1 MKKSILVFIAVLF
14 CGFCTQV
21 LAIDNSAC
29 YEANFSEI
37 KELSEV
43 PVQIKELI
51 LVGAGGIADTNSSFS
66 SRDLNTSLT
75 VPWIKFTV
83 GAISLD
89 CAIVITEHGISG
101 RKYFWTFLKNAENWE
116 FDKSIYTYNRNFIYN
131 FDTPK
136 SLADLLRNSEFIIGA
151 NYQRSW
157 GRKASDYDNALKWLK
172 LSADH
177 GSSRAQYALGVMYID
192 DRRPRE
198 CSAEKDIDE
207 AIKWFKLA
215 NTGKEK
221 YQDALYILYLNK
233 NALHVPEAFSLL
245 MLAADSGS
253 AIAQE
258 KLGSLYANGKEIE
271 RNDYEAV
278 RLFRLALPRS
288 KGLVPYKLG
297 LMFANGRGV
306 VQSRIVALALFNF
319 NSVEVT
325 NKYLLQ
331 DAQELTK
338 ELMTVPEV
346 LVSNILYNEMT
357 QENVIDVID
366 RYMANPKMNENP
378 NLRNIKR
385 DCIVHMYGRGIDKK
399 VYVPYG
405 ETFNRLTCMPKTI
418 DELEIK

>member
-51 LVGAGGIADTNSSFS
+51 LGGAGGIADTNSSYS
-66 SRDLNTSLT
+66 SRDLNTTLT

-89 CAIVITEHGISG
+89 CAIVITEDGVSG
-101 RKYFWTFLKNAENWE
+101 SKYFWIFLKNGEDWE
-116 FDKSIYTYNRNFIYN
+116 FDKRIHSNNRRLTYVFG
-131 FDTPK
+131 TPK
-136 SLADLLRNSEFIIGA
+136 SLADLLRDSEYIIGTS
-151 NYQRSW
+151 YQYFW
-157 GRKASDYDNALKWLK
+157 GRKASDNDNALKWFK
-172 LSADH
+172 LSANY
-177 GSSRAQYALGVMYID
+177 GSSDAQFSLGSMYIND
-192 DRRPRE
+192 KRPRE

-207 AIKWFKLA
+207 ALNWFKLA
-215 NTGKEK
+215 TIGNEK
-221 YQDALYILYLNK
+221 FQDALYQVYLIK
-233 NALHVPEAFSLL
+233 KDLHLPEAISLL

-258 KLGSLYANGKEIE
+258 KLGSLYANGKEVE

-288 KGLVPYKLG
+288 KRLVPYKLG

-306 VQSRIVALALFNF
+306 IKSRIVALALFNF

-346 LVSNILYNEMT
+346 LASNILYNEMT
-357 QENVIDVID
+357 QENVNDVID

-378 NLRNIKR
+378 NLRNIKH